1 MKGKL
6 IVLSALVF
14 LFLLPIVYAQDTL
27 DISLLVAFIGGVLMF
42 LSPCSFSL
50 LPAFFANTFQ
60 QKKKLLLST
69 FVFFL
74 GFASMFSIF
83 GFTAGFVGYYLNLY
97 KPEIT
102 FYLGF
107 LLILF
112 GFLLL
117 IGKGFPH
124 IRIKKFD
131 NNLIGNFLFGVT
143 YSFGYAGC
151 AGPILAG
158 ILLVAATLPALNAS
172 FLMFAY
178 ALGLGI
184 PLMTVSYF
192 FDKTKILDRKIFY
205 KPIFNFKNKIVT
217 TFPNAVSAALLFLIG
232 YVYIR
237 YRSIYPLNL
246 GLPSMQ
252 EVSYS
257 IQGKIL
263 QLNIPVGNLIFLLA
277 VAILAII
284 IYKLNKT
291 NKISKIKLKR
301 R

>member
-1 MKGKL
+1 
-6 IVLSALVF
+6 
-14 LFLLPIVYAQDTL
+14 
-27 DISLLVAFIGGVLMF
+27 MF

-60 QKKKLLLST
+60 QKRRVLLAT

-74 GFASMFSIF
+74 GFAFMFSLF

-124 IRIKKFD
+124 IRIKRFD
-131 NNLIGNFLFGVT
+131 NSLVGNFLFGVA

-158 ILLVAATLPALNAS
+158 ILLMAATLPAFNAS
-172 FLMFAY
+172 LLMFAY
-178 ALGLGI
+178 SLGLGI
-184 PLMTVSYF
+184 PLMTLSYF
-192 FDKTKILDRKIFY
+192 FDRIRISDRKIFY
-205 KPIFNFKNKIVT
+205 KPVFNLKNRIVI
-217 TFPNAVSAALLFLIG
+217 TFPNMVSAALLFLIG
-232 YVYIR
+232 YVYIK

-246 GLPSMQ
+246 GLPSLQ
-252 EVSYS
+252 EISYS
-257 IQGKIL
+257 IQRNLLHSSITG
-263 QLNIPVGNLIFLLA
+263 GNLIFILA
-277 VAILAII
+277 VGILII
-284 IYKLNKT
+284 VVFKLSKI
-291 NKISKIKLKR
+291 NKISKVKLKR